1 MYMDHERITLPE
13 ALKEGGYNTAFIGK
27 WHLMPN
33 KDKER
38 FSKHFPTAHG
48 FDVNYGGREWGQ
60 LKNLI
65 SPSIKRS

>member
-1 MYMDHERITLPE
+1 MVHERITLPE

-38 FSKHFPTAHG
+38 FSKHFPTAHV